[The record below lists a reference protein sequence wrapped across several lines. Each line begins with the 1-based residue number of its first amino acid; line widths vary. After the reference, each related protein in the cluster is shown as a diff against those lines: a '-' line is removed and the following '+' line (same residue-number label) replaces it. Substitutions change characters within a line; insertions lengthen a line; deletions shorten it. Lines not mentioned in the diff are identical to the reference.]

1 MDRTHDAACD
11 RSWRGVRRV
20 GVCLLASALV
30 VLGVMA
36 SPSLGAPIM
45 PPAPDHGWLFDDGA
59 GSTATALHG
68 AVDATL
74 AGGAGWST
82 DVPVALGY
90 AGNHSLLLDGAGDQA
105 EAASLAGVLDGASG
119 YALSAWIRSDV
130 TGQDRA
136 FFSGADPSNNDTFG
150 ARHDANGW
158 LPGNTG
164 TSQLLKFSIGVGGSN
179 YQYESSG
186 GVQTTAWQHILF
198 TWESG
203 AGARLYVNGVLDTPS
218 AISSG
223 FDSVTGV
230 LSGQNRFLIGN
241 GPKNH
246 WQGRIDEVMVWRQG
260 LDADQAEWL
269 AANSMAVGP
278 TPIPEPGTGLLLGL
292 GIALLAARRA
302 AQPRA

>member
-1 MDRTHDAACD
+1 MWAIAF
-11 RSWRGVRRV
+11 SWV
-20 GVCLLASALV
+20 
-30 VLGVMA
+30 GVMA
-36 SPSLGAPIM
+36 APAHSAPIM
-45 PPAPDHGWLFDDGA
+45 PPAPDHGWLFDDAA
-59 GSTATALHG
+59 GNTATALHG
-68 AVDATL
+68 GVDATL
-74 AGGAGWST
+74 AGDAGWST
-82 DVPVALGY
+82 DVPSALGY
-90 AGNHSLLLDGAGDQA
+90 AGNHSLLLDGTGDQA
-105 EAASLAGVLDGASG
+105 EAASLSGVLDGASG

-136 FFSGADPSNNDTFG
+136 FFSGADPNNSDNFG

-186 GVQTTAWQHILF
+186 GLQTTAWQHILF

-203 AGARLYVNGVLDTPS
+203 VGAQLYVNGVLDTPS
-218 AISSG
+218 AITSG
-223 FDSVTGV
+223 FDTVTGV

-241 GPKNH
+241 GPKNV

-260 LDADQAEWL
+260 LDADHAEWL
-269 AANSMAVGP
+269 ASNSMAAGP

-292 GIALLAARRA
+292 GFALLAARRPA
-302 AQPRA
+302 RRRA